1 MRPGTG
7 TGSGYVEFEI
17 PKAKGGT
24 RRIAAPRAPLRKV
37 QRTILDK
44 ILAQGPDARR
54 VSRLRRP
61 VARR

>member
-1 MRPGTG
+1 MRPGVEP
-7 TGSGYVEFEI
+7 GSGYVEFEI

-24 RRIAAPRAPLRKV
+24 RRIAAPRKTLRNV

-44 ILAQGPDARR
+44 ILAQVPDARR

-61 VARR
+61 GARR